1 MQSCIIKI
9 IIHLY
14 GDSYTNKH
22 FCYTSIKLIQ
32 LSLNLFLYL
41 YTWWQAGLP
50 QNQSNFR
57 VSRRAVWL
65 LQQEEQTTSSEQ
77 Q

>member
-22 FCYTSIKLIQ
+22 FYYTSIKLIQ
-32 LSLNLFLYL
+32 LSLNLFFVSLHL
-41 YTWWQAGLP
+41 VAGRSAP
-50 QNQSNFR
+50 
-57 VSRRAVWL
+57 
-65 LQQEEQTTSSEQ
+65 EPK
-77 Q
+77 